1 MKLHVK
7 KFSFLLLIAALA
19 VSSWQCGSSK
29 KAVNPVTTG
38 EETRIE
44 QFCSGSDYRTD
55 NDYFR
60 ANAVGESMDQNISK
74 QKALTNAR
82 TLLAQQIEI
91 TVKNVTDNYIKAAE
105 MDNVEGVEERIEGM
119 TREVTNQKLNGTR
132 IICEELTKTKDGNY
146 KTYLALELSGN
157 EIANAM
163 QQRLSK
169 DDKLRIDF
177 DYEKFKKTFDEE
189 MSKMQ

>member
-1 MKLHVK
+1 MKNVLK
-7 KFSFLLLIAALA
+7 AITFSFAIMAISL
-19 VSSWQCGSSK
+19 SSWQCGSSK
-29 KAVNPVTTG
+29 KAVSPVSTG

-44 QFCSGSDYRTD
+44 QFCTGPDYRSD
-55 NDYFR
+55 KDYFR

-82 TLLAQQIEI
+82 TLLAQQLEI

-146 KTYLALELSGN
+146 KTYLAIELSGD

-163 QQRLSK
+163 QQRLSN

-177 DYEKFKKTFDEE
+177 DYEKFKKTFEEE

>member
-19 VSSWQCGSSK
+19 VSSWQCGPSK

-44 QFCSGSDYRTD
+44 QFCSGPDYRSD

-146 KTYLALELSGN
+146 KTYLALELAGN
-157 EIANAM
+157 EIASAI
-163 QQRLSK
+163 QQRLSS

-189 MSKMQ
+189 MRKMQ

>member
-1 MKLHVK
+1 MKKVLK
-7 KFSFLLLIAALA
+7 AITFSLA
-19 VSSWQCGSSK
+19 VVAIALSSWQCGSSK

-44 QFCSGSDYRTD
+44 QFCTGPDFRSD

-60 ANAVGESMDQNISK
+60 ANAVGESMDQNVSK

-82 TLLAQQIEI
+82 TLLAQQIEV

-119 TREVTNQKLNGTR
+119 SREVTNQKLNGTR

-146 KTYLALELSGN
+146 KTYLAIELSGD
-157 EIANAM
+157 EIATAM
-163 QQRLSK
+163 QQRLSN

-177 DYEKFKKTFDEE
+177 DYEKFKKTFEEE